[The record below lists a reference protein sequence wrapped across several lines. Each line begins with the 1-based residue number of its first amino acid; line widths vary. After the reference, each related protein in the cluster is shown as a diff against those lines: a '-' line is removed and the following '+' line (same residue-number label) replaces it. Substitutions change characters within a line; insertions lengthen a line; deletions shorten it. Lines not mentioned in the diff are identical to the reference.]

1 MAAPLTKRERPTI
14 LSEKLDQK
22 LRAMIV
28 NLRTTGAVIN
38 IHVVRG
44 VLIGMVKSNLKKFGQ
59 FSDYEVTR
67 SWVRSLYHCMKF
79 TQRTT
84 TTSRPIITRSLWEEI
99 NTQYLHDIVSAVPTY
114 NIPDE
119 LILNDQTP
127 SKCVPTTNVTMVE
140 QGLAHI

>member
-1 MAAPLTKRERPTI
+1 MAAPLTKRGRPTI

-28 NLRTTGAVIN
+28 NLRTIGAVIN

-44 VLIGMVKSNLKKFGQ
+44 VLTGMVKSNLKKFGQ
-59 FSDYEVTR
+59 VSDYEVAR

-79 TQRTT
+79 PLRAT

-99 NTQYLHDIVSAVPTY
+99 NT
-114 NIPDE
+114 
-119 LILNDQTP
+119 
-127 SKCVPTTNVTMVE
+127 
-140 QGLAHI
+140 